1 MMPFDQ
7 SLKQAR
13 QYGLGEYLEIMGELS
28 QESTKK
34 GALSRKSKE
43 LLTLGIA
50 MHKQCH
56 RCIDIHQQEAA
67 RLEVTDAEFAQ
78 LRKIVLYLTL
88 RPGNQGQL
96 QETLDKA
103 WTEFSLSKGAL
114 SRPLRE
120 LLALGIALVKQN
132 EADIHRHVGAAIKY
146 GATPEEVYEVL
157 PIALLMDG
165 APALSQMPVLMEA
178 VQQVQGDNAS
188 VPA

>member
-1 MMPFDQ
+1 MPFDQ
-7 SLKQAR
+7 SLKKAY

-56 RCIDIHQQEAA
+56 RCIDIHEKEAV
-67 RLEVTDAEFAQ
+67 RLEVTEAEFAQ

-114 SRPLRE
+114 SRSLRE

-132 EADIHRHVGAAIKY
+132 EAGIQRHVNAALKY
-146 GATPEEVYEVL
+146 GATPEEIYEVL
-157 PIALLMDG
+157 PITLLMDG
-165 APALSQMPVLMEA
+165 APALSQIPVLVEA
-178 VQQVQGDNAS
+178 VQQAQAEQA
-188 VPA
+188 PAGA